1 MHRPSRCLLFGSVL
15 LRSPKLESKT
25 HRAWY
30 QYYAGYS
37 PAFVEDALNRLGVSA
52 ESCVLDPWNGS
63 GTTTAVASTLGV
75 RSVGFDINPVLVIVG
90 RGRLLAPD
98 VLESV
103 RPLACELVEIAKG
116 IRSRP
121 SPDPLESWLSRR
133 SALSFRRLERSIRRA
148 LVDPDDAEVTLD
160 YGQVSTLAAVYYT
173 ALFETLRDSLSSFVT
188 SNPTWVRQRRRDER
202 GVVVPSSTLI
212 SGFLRHVDRLAA
224 LLARADH
231 DPAEASVEHA
241 TATQLPLETGSI
253 STVLSSPPY
262 LTRIDYVMATLPELA
277 LLGHAPTGDA
287 VADLRSGSL
296 GSPLTSK
303 SAPDVESL
311 PKDVRTLLRRIS
323 RHTSK
328 ASTTYYSRYYASY
341 FTTMSQSLGE
351 LSRVAAPAA
360 TMSLV
365 VQDSYYK
372 EIHVDLP
379 ALVTSLVTSLGWAH
393 TDQVDFGQQRT
404 KAAINT
410 RARKYRAETSAI
422 ESVLFFARTAPAT
435 QGHDGYH
442 SG

>member
-15 LRSPKLESKT
+15 LRSPKLENKA

-52 ESCVLDPWNGS
+52 ESYVLDPWNGS
-63 GTTTAVASTLGV
+63 GTTTAVASALGV

-98 VLESV
+98 VLESM

-116 IRSRP
+116 IRART

-148 LVDPDDAEVTLD
+148 LVDPDDADVELD
-160 YGQVSTLAAVYYT
+160 YGHVSTLAAFYYT
-173 ALFETLRDSLSSFVT
+173 ALFETLRDSLSAFLT
-188 SNPTWVRQRRRDER
+188 SNPTWVRQRRHDEH
-202 GVVVPSSTLI
+202 GVVVSSSDVTG
-212 SGFLRHVDRLAA
+212 GFLRHVDRLAT

-231 DPAEASVEHA
+231 EPAEASVEHA
-241 TATQLPLETGSI
+241 TATQLPLKDRSV
-253 STVLSSPPY
+253 STILSSPPY

-277 LLGHAPTGDA
+277 LLGHTPAGDA

-296 GSPLTSK
+296 GSPLTLK
-303 SAPDVESL
+303 SETDTESL
-311 PKDVRTLLRRIS
+311 PKDVQTLLNRIS
-323 RHTSK
+323 QHTSK
-328 ASTTYYSRYYASY
+328 ASATYYARYYTRY
-341 FTTMSQSLGE
+341 FTNLFESLHE
-351 LSRVAAPAA
+351 LSRVATPAA
-360 TMSLV
+360 KMSLV

-372 EIHVDLP
+372 EIHIDLP
-379 ALVTSLVTSLGWAH
+379 ALVTSLVQSLGWAH
-393 TDQVDFGQQRT
+393 TDQVNFRQQRT

-410 RARKYRAETSAI
+410 RARKYRTETSAT
-422 ESVLFFARTAPAT
+422 ESVLFFKRMTPAK
-435 QGHDGYH
+435 QGHNGHD
-442 SG
+442 SR